1 MSSFRRDCVLR
12 DLIDIIIIIEFDPEI
27 SVHDKYVLIS
37 DLTTYKSF
45 LETIIF
51 LP

>member
-1 MSSFRRDCVLR
+1 VLR

-37 DLTTYKSF
+37 DLTKSF
-45 LETIIF
+45 LETITF